1 MQVLVAD
8 DDEDIRYVVS
18 ALLSRR
24 GWSVTTTSSGV
35 ETIEVLASAEFDVLV
50 LDQNMPPGSGLEVV
64 DHLRERDDATPVV
77 LFTGFSA
84 TIDRDRADE
93 AGVLIMEK
101 TDVTAL
107 PARVATLA
115 GLD

>member
-1 MQVLVAD
+1 MDVLVAD
-8 DDEDIRYVVS
+8 DDDDIRYVVS

-24 GWSVTTTSSGV
+24 GWTVTATSSGS
-35 ETIEVLASAEFDVLV
+35 ETLDVLGAAHFDALV

-64 DHLRERDDATPVV
+64 DHLRDTGDTTPVV

-84 TIDRDRADE
+84 TIDRARTDA
-93 AGVLIMEK
+93 AGVVVMEK
-101 TDVTAL
+101 TDVAAL
-107 PARVATLA
+107 PGRLAALA